1 MQVHQKQV
9 ISLNNLFLRNHCF
22 FFSGSSFPSCNHFHF
37 SKKIKNLYHFIQ
49 STDLNFIFSLAIPIF
64 SLNFAWRLTQNSF
77 GNMQFDKAAQTDKNS
92 LKLLFA

>member
-22 FFSGSSFPSCNHFHF
+22 FSGSSFPHVTIFTF
-37 SKKIKNLYHFIQ
+37 QKIKNLYNFIQ
-49 STDLNFIFSLAIPIF
+49 STDLNFIFSLGYSIF